1 MSKQT
6 TLASGEI
13 TQSPHHTII
22 VELLEPDG
30 MPAVVRIGWPLKPTV
45 VDPRHF
51 PDTAAVIVSMFSE
64 AATAL
69 AAIKVNRRL

>member
-6 TLASGEI
+6 ILASGEI
-13 TQSPHHTII
+13 TRSPRHTIT

-30 MPAVVRIGWPLKPTV
+30 VPAVVRIGWPLQPTV
-45 VDPRHF
+45 VDPRRF
-51 PDTAAVIVSMFSE
+51 PDTAAVIVRMFSE